1 MQNQNTKAV
10 HVLSNSMW
18 DRRPQILALLLML
31 SSFSTLILSHYFRFL
46 IIILGVP
53 YFYLGSL
60 SMIFISIGEQH
71 KFAKNQPIKK
81 TVMPAFIYLAIS
93 FLFLMLAV
101 LLMGFTDFEFV
112 GIVVGFLLAAGW
124 GLAVLSVAYI
134 PSKQRNS
141 FEDQRIGKN
150 RLAGFMIMFF
160 VFTLL
165 PVLSVTPFIF
175 KIFVIACLLLGVY
188 SAILFIL
195 GRGPWLALTFAL
207 VLTVIFASI
216 LFYTLFENRQKVL
229 FTAILNGDVPKIK
242 QLISEGYDVNAT
254 DRSLGTTL
262 HAAIKYGYRPR
273 GGPYVYTTKMYGKPM
288 EEKEQ
293 KILEMLELLTDNG
306 ADINA
311 FDEHSYYTP
320 LGFAVMRNQ
329 PRVVEWFIEKGAD
342 VNARNRL
349 DKTPLTFA
357 LRKDLKEIAEFLRK
371 HGAKE

>member
-1 MQNQNTKAV
+1 
-10 HVLSNSMW
+10 
-18 DRRPQILALLLML
+18 
-31 SSFSTLILSHYFRFL
+31 
-46 IIILGVP
+46 
-53 YFYLGSL
+53 
-60 SMIFISIGEQH
+60 MIFISIGEQH
-71 KFAKNQPIKK
+71 KFAKDQPIRK
-81 TVMPAFIYLAIS
+81 TVMPAFIYLVIS
-93 FLFLMLAV
+93 FFFLMLAV
-101 LLMGFTDFEFV
+101 LLMGFADFEFV
-112 GIVVGFLLAAGW
+112 GIMVGFLLAAGW

-141 FEDQRIGKN
+141 FEDRRIGKN
-150 RLAGFMIMFF
+150 RLAGFMIMFLA
-160 VFTLL
+160 FTF
-165 PVLSVTPFIF
+165 LSILSFTPFIF
-175 KIFVIACLLLGVY
+175 KIFVIACFALGVY

-195 GRGPWLALTFAL
+195 GRGPWLAITFAL
-207 VLTVIFASI
+207 LLTVILASI
-216 LFYTLFENRQKVL
+216 LFYTCYENRQKAL

-306 ADINA
+306 ADIYA

-349 DKTPLTFA
+349 GKTPLTFA
-357 LRKDLKEIAEFLRK
+357 LRKDSKEIAELLRK